1 MLQPITEPRTGPPG
15 AGQPRA
21 GRPGA
26 KMTGADY
33 MAITPPSHRGRRFQ
47 LIEGEL
53 IEMAGPSEPH
63 QVFTGQLYIRLTL
76 QVERL
81 GIGETRI
88 SPYDVAFDGSST
100 FQPDLLFVSNARRHI
115 FDGHGI
121 TGAPDVVVE
130 VLSESTRRR
139 DLTVK
144 MPVYARSGVR
154 EVWVADLDA
163 RTVAK
168 YAGDGASLTLVEVCQ
183 SDGVLVSDAMPGVAI
198 ELAPIFARIS
208 DARISGGG

>member
-1 MLQPITEPRTGPPG
+1 MLQPITEPRTGP
-15 AGQPRA
+15 
-21 GRPGA
+21 PGA

-47 LIEGEL
+47 LIKGEL

-63 QVFTGQLYIRLTL
+63 QVFVGELYFAARLQIGAPGPYEIRL
-76 QVERL
+76 
-81 GIGETRI
+81 
-88 SPYDVAFDGSST
+88 SPFDVAFDGSST

-154 EVWVADLDA
+154 EMWVADLDA

-168 YAGDGASLTLVEVCQ
+168 YAGDGASLALVEVYQ

-208 DARISGGG
+208 GGV

>member
-1 MLQPITEPRTGPPG
+1 MRWP
-15 AGQPRA
+15 
-21 GRPGA
+21 
-26 KMTGADY
+26 
-33 MAITPPSHRGRRFQ
+33 
-47 LIEGEL
+47 
-53 IEMAGPSEPH
+53 GPSEPH

-76 QVERL
+76 QVEQL
-81 GIGETRI
+81 GLGETRI
-88 SPYDVAFDGSST
+88 SPYDVAFDAAST

-154 EVWVADLDA
+154 EMWVADLDA
-163 RTVAK
+163 RTVSK
-168 YAGDGASLTLVEVCQ
+168 YAGAGVTLA
-183 SDGVLVSDAMPGVAI
+183 LVRVYQAD
-198 ELAPIFARIS
+198 ETLY
-208 DARISGGG
+208 SGRNAGRGG

>member
-1 MLQPITEPRTGPPG
+1 MLPTTIAAPAAPPPPRTG
-15 AGQPRA
+15 
-21 GRPGA
+21 
-26 KMTGADY
+26 MTGADY

-47 LIEGEL
+47 LIEGDL

-63 QVFTGQLYIRLTL
+63 QVFTGQIYIRLTL
-76 QVERL
+76 QVEQL
-81 GIGETRI
+81 GLGETRI
-88 SPYDVAFDGSST
+88 SPYDVAIDAAST

-144 MPVYARSGVR
+144 MPVYARCGVR
-154 EVWVADLDA
+154 EMWVADLDA
-163 RTVAK
+163 RTVSK
-168 YAGDGASLTLVEVCQ
+168 YAGDGVTLA
-183 SDGVLVSDAMPGVAI
+183 LVRVYQADETLISDAMPGVAI
-198 ELAPIFARIS
+198 DLAPIFARIPTGS
-208 DARISGGG
+208 

>member
-1 MLQPITEPRTGPPG
+1 MMPTTIAAPAAPPPPVRPSRTG
-15 AGQPRA
+15 
-21 GRPGA
+21 
-26 KMTGADY
+26 MTGADY
-33 MAITPPSHRGRRFQ
+33 LAITPPSHRGRRFQ
-47 LIEGEL
+47 LIEGDL
-53 IEMAGPSEPH
+53 IEMAGPNEPH

-76 QVERL
+76 PAEQL

-88 SPYDVAFDGSST
+88 SPYDVAVDAANT

-144 MPVYARSGVR
+144 MPVYGRCGVR
-154 EVWVADLDA
+154 EMWVADLDA
-163 RTVAK
+163 RTVSK
-168 YAGDGASLTLVEVCQ
+168 YAGDGAMLELVRVYQADDTLYSE
-183 SDGVLVSDAMPGVAI
+183 AMPGVAI
-198 ELAPIFARIS
+198 ELGPIFARIPV
-208 DARISGGG
+208 GG

>member
-1 MLQPITEPRTGPPG
+1 MLQPITEPRTGQPC
-15 AGQPRA
+15 AGP
-21 GRPGA
+21 PGA

-63 QVFTGQLYIRLTL
+63 QVFVGELYFAARLQIGAPGAYEIRL
-76 QVERL
+76 
-81 GIGETRI
+81 
-88 SPYDVAFDGSST
+88 SPFDVAFDGSST

-154 EVWVADLDA
+154 EMWVADLDA

-168 YAGDGASLTLVEVCQ
+168 YAGDGASLALVEVYQ

>member
-1 MLQPITEPRTGPPG
+1 MLQPITEPRTGQPG
-15 AGQPRA
+15 AGQSRT
-21 GRPGA
+21 GQPGA

-63 QVFTGQLYIRLTL
+63 QVFVGELYFAARLQIGAPGPYEIRL
-76 QVERL
+76 
-81 GIGETRI
+81 
-88 SPYDVAFDGSST
+88 SPFDVAFDRGST

-154 EVWVADLDA
+154 EMWVADLDA

-168 YAGDGASLTLVEVCQ
+168 YAGDGASLALVEVYQ

-198 ELAPIFARIS
+198 DLAPIFARIS
-208 DARISGGG
+208 ASV